1 MANETTLIL
10 VKPDGVRRH
19 LIGEIVKRFEHKGLR
34 IRGLKM
40 MKMTEEMAAAHYAEH
55 VSKPFYPE
63 LRDFIVSGPLVALA
77 VEGPDAITL
86 CRNLMGKTKAV
97 EAQPGTIRGDFATT
111 TGENLVHG
119 SDSPESATRELGIF
133 FKPEELF

>member
-19 LIGEIVKRFEHKGLR
+19 LIGEIVKRFEQKGLR

>member
-77 VEGPDAITL
+77 VEGPDAITM